1 MFFHVM
7 AGMVGMAA
15 PTLVDALAPTAPA
28 AQVLASN
35 AVSAS
40 VTWTHGSAVPGTTYG
55 VVVTASS
62 GAAPIA
68 SGSGLGPWTWSVS
81 AGISYSARI
90 TATAP
95 DGQLAHS
102 DALVLVNQAALTAPT
117 PPAQGPPDATG
128 TTSVSMTWTHAG
140 APGGLS
146 YSLQAT
152 DLSDG
157 SAVAPTSGSGL
168 GPYVLPISDGKQF
181 ICTLTAT
188 RAADGQT
195 ATSGSYLASVEQDFA
210 EAFPLESDIG
220 WRIVRQYNLKA
231 QGTQGPIPNGNGT
244 ITLGSDT
251 IATRGATAGTG
262 TFGVNN
268 VAGLNSTDGL
278 FLECLTTASM
288 LPELTLTLPLGMTLS
303 KDYAVRISAKV
314 RVYNDDSDDS
324 ALFYIADPSVTPS
337 LNVASTSEVGGWR
350 ILGQTAT
357 LTYRR
362 GASAGAGITVPST
375 YASGSVIYTRII
387 IPGWG
392 NDCIVQLDPTA
403 YDTSPPAYQ
412 GRTQSGPAAPTNTA
426 SVFADGLSTIK
437 LMIGAINGGS
447 GVGTPK
453 ITVEEIHI
461 EVR

>member
-1 MFFHVM
+1 M
-7 AGMVGMAA
+7 APSFVPLSVASG
-15 PTLVDALAPTAPA
+15 ALPALTAPTAPA
-28 AQVLASN
+28 
-35 AVSAS
+35 
-40 VTWTHGSAVPGTTYG
+40 
-55 VVVTASS
+55 
-62 GAAPIA
+62 
-68 SGSGLGPWTWSVS
+68 
-81 AGISYSARI
+81 
-90 TATAP
+90 
-95 DGQLAHS
+95 
-102 DALVLVNQAALTAPT
+102 
-117 PPAQGPPDATG
+117 QGPPSAQG
-128 TTSVSMTWTHAG
+128 TTSVSLTWTHPG
-140 APGGLS
+140 APASGVS
-146 YSLQAT
+146 YALTAN

-168 GPYVLPISDGKQF
+168 GPYVLPISDGKQV
-181 ICTLTAT
+181 ICLLTVT

-195 ATSGSYLASVEQDFA
+195 ATSGSYLASVEQDVA
-210 EAFPLESDIG
+210 DAFPLESDIG
-220 WRIVRQYNLKA
+220 WRIVRLYNLKA

-268 VAGLNSTDGL
+268 VAGINPSDGL
-278 FLECLTTASM
+278 YLECLTTASM

-314 RVYNDDSDDS
+314 RVYNDDGDDS
-324 ALFYIADPSVTPS
+324 GLFYVADPSVTPS

-350 ILGQTAT
+350 IIGQTAS

-375 YASGSVIYTRII
+375 YASGSVIYTRVI

-392 NDCIVQLDPTA
+392 NDVIVQLDPTA
-403 YDTSPPAYQ
+403 YNTSPPAYQ

-426 SVFADGLSTIK
+426 QVFADGLSTIK

-453 ITVEEIHI
+453 ITVEEIAI